1 MATRIIPKH
10 RIMTAD
16 EVQFVLDDLKRR
28 AKRSVNTQTNEI
40 IFRLATVCGLRASEI
55 AGLSVQ
61 NVRLDN
67 GKPPYVRVFKG
78 KGGKS
83 GDVTIPDT
91 TTAIAFRDHLAR
103 RTADNAGLKDL
114 FVQKTNGKPF
124 NRQEINKRFASA
136 IRGLPEAR
144 RKELSVHSGRHTAAT
159 MLLNKGETLATVRDF
174 CRHSNVSV
182 TNVYLHGQE
191 IKPTEMYQ

>member
-1 MATRIIPKH
+1 MAERIIPKH
-10 RIMTAD
+10 RIMTVE

-55 AGLSVQ
+55 AELTVQ

-67 GKPPYVRVFKG
+67 GKDPYVRVFKG

-91 TTAIAFRDHLAR
+91 TTAIAFADHLAR
-103 RTADNAGLKDL
+103 RKEDNAGLKDR
-114 FVQKTNGKPF
+114 FVQKTNGKAF

-136 IRGLPEAR
+136 IRGLSDQR
-144 RKELSVHSGRHTAAT
+144 RKELSVHCGRHTAAT
-159 MLLNKGETLATVRDF
+159 MLLNGGATLATVRDF

-182 TNVYLHGQE
+182 TNVYLHGQD